1 MKKLLIT
8 LMICLLFA
16 VCSNSETK
24 EKKFTN
30 GDFKIHFIELGSVRC
45 IPCRKMMRVMDS
57 IEKRFKG
64 QIKITFY
71 DVWTPEQKKYAY
83 IYGVN
88 GIPTQ
93 VFLDEKGNEIYRH
106 VGFFPEEKLA
116 AFLISKGLNDYK

>member
-1 MKKLLIT
+1 MKKIIIT
-8 LMICLLFA
+8 LMVCLLFA
-16 VCSNSETK
+16 VNSNSETK
-24 EKKFTN
+24 EKKSTN
-30 GDFKIHFIELGSVRC
+30 GHYKIHFIELGSVKC
-45 IPCRKMMRVMDS
+45 IPCKMMMKVMDR

-71 DVWTPEQKKYAY
+71 DVWTQEQKKYAY
-83 IYGVN
+83 IYKIN

-116 AFLISKGLNDYK
+116 AFLISMGLKDYK